1 MTGDMPEGAEFSLE
15 DMDRELAEL
24 GIAPDEAANGR
35 VADEALPEGS
45 EDFEADVVAGP
56 NGRQRLLD
64 PSDVDGYEERWQ
76 KVQAGFV
83 DEPRRAVEHADQLV
97 DVVLNRLTRDLRE
110 ERDAL
115 VRRWDRGAENI
126 STEELRLSLKG
137 YRRLLDRLMR
147 L

>member
-1 MTGDMPEGAEFSLE
+1 MMRDMPEGAEFSLE
-15 DMDRELAEL
+15 DMDRELAEF
-24 GIAPDEAANGR
+24 GMDADEENGR
-35 VADEALPEGS
+35 PAADAPAQGL
-45 EDFEADVVAGP
+45 EDVDGDVLAES
-56 NGRQRLLD
+56 NGQERLLD
-64 PSDVDGYEERWQ
+64 VSDVDAYEERWE

-83 DEPRRAVEHADQLV
+83 DEPRRAVEQADQLV

-110 ERDAL
+110 ERDVL
-115 VRRWDRGAENI
+115 VRRWDRGAEEI